1 MNTDTTE
8 ETLSAENAESAETVP
23 ATEAAAGPIALQA
36 EVEKFR
42 DAALRSRAELDNYRK
57 RVVREKEDSI
67 RYANA
72 SLLESLLPILDNF
85 ELGLSAA
92 QGAPDAANIVL
103 GFEMVRKQFDDF
115 LRSQG
120 VEVIEAAGQAFD
132 PNLHEAVGQE
142 ASTEVP
148 EGTVIRQLRRGF
160 KLKDRLLR
168 PASVFVS
175 KGAE

>member
-8 ETLSAENAESAETVP
+8 DTPSAENAEAAAAP
-23 ATEAAAGPIALQA
+23 EAAPDAGSLQA

-115 LRSQG
+115 LRAQG
-120 VEVIEAAGQAFD
+120 VEVIDATGQVFD

-142 ASTEVP
+142 ASAEVA